1 MRTSKPKH
9 HKNCSTERERE
20 TAAAAAAAEAK
31 RLEYQLT
38 S

>member
-9 HKNCSTERERE
+9 HKNCSTERER
-20 TAAAAAAAEAK
+20 AAAAAAK